1 MTRSGSHCGW
11 RPYYPRARVPFE
23 FGFFPST
30 LGEDGEPLD
39 ALVQLDAPV
48 APGCIVTGWLIE
60 AIEVEQR

>member
-1 MTRSGSHCGW
+1 M
-11 RPYYPRARVPFE
+11 PFE

-60 AIEVEQR
+60 AIEVEQREGYGAYGPSHPRHDG